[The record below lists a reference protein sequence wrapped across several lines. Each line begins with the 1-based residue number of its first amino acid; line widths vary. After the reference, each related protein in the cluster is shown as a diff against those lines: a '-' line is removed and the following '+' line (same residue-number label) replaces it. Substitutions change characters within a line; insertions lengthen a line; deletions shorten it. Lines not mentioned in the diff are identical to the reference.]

1 MEFSEYSCAG
11 FVEVLAS
18 GAPVPG
24 GGGASALVGAL
35 GIALGN
41 MVGSL
46 TVGKKKYADVEEEM
60 RTLKEKADRLQADLL
75 GLMQKDADVF
85 EPLSR
90 AYSLPKETSQQQAE
104 KARVMEAA
112 LKEASAVPLQI
123 MEKCCEAI
131 TLIRN
136 FAEKG
141 SVMAVSDAGA
151 AAALCKAALEAAS
164 LNVFINTRSMSDK
177 EYAQSLNDK
186 ADEMLAHFGKE
197 ASEIYAGVC
206 ARLRA

>member
-11 FVEVLAS
+11 FVDVLAS
-18 GAPVPG
+18 KAPVPG
-24 GGGASALVGAL
+24 GGGASALAGAL

-46 TVGKKKYADVEEEM
+46 TVGKKKYADVEDEI
-60 RTLKEKADRLQADLL
+60 RALKEKADRLQEDLL
-75 GLMQKDADVF
+75 KLMQKDADVF

-90 AYSLPKETSQQQAE
+90 AYSLPRETPQQQEE

-112 LKEASAVPLQI
+112 LKEASAVPLEI
-123 MEKCCEAI
+123 MEKCCEGI
-131 TLIRN
+131 TLIRS

-151 AAALCKAALEAAS
+151 AAALCRAALEAAS
-164 LNVFINTRSMSDK
+164 LNVFINTRSMTDRG
-177 EYAQSLNDK
+177 YAQSLNER
-186 ADEMLAHFGKE
+186 ADAMLERFGKE

-206 ARLRA
+206 ARLRD